1 MVKATL
7 LLTLK
12 GFMMKKTA
20 TLVLL
25 LFLFTITSLA
35 GVTTN
40 RIEWYFNPAASGA
53 RPSGAVEAHF
63 MSEYDAHYIG
73 KDEKKVY
80 LTFDLGYENE
90 NVFKI
95 LDTLKEEQVPATF
108 FLLRHTVTNGE
119 SLERIISEGHVAGN
133 HTLHHKDMTKAE
145 DINSFAYELDGLA
158 EEFKKATG
166 KDMAKIYRP
175 PCGAFSEENLKWAKE
190 LGYKTVFWSLAYA
203 DWDERAQM
211 APEKALNKLI
221 SRMHNGAV
229 ILLHPTSSTNAEILG
244 DFIKY
249 LKKEGYSF
257 DTADHL

>member
-1 MVKATL
+1 
-7 LLTLK
+7 
-12 GFMMKKTA
+12 MKKTA
-20 TLVLL
+20 LLL
-25 LFLFTITSLA
+25 LFLFVFSGEALA
-35 GVTTN
+35 GVTKN
-40 RIEWYFNPAASGA
+40 KIEWYFNPRTDGE

-95 LDTLKEEQVPATF
+95 LDTLKEESVPATF

-119 SLERIISEGHVAGN
+119 SLERIITEGHVAGN
-133 HTLHHKDMTKAE
+133 HTLHHKDMTKTE
-145 DINSFAYELDGLA
+145 DINSFSYELDGLA
-158 EEFKKATG
+158 EEFLKATG
-166 KDMAKIYRP
+166 KELPKIYRP
-175 PCGAFSEENLKWAKE
+175 PSGAFSEENLKWAKE

-203 DWDERAQM
+203 DWDERCQM
-211 APEKALNKLI
+211 PPEKALNKLI

-244 DFIKY
+244 DFIKH

-257 DTADHL
+257 DTVDNL